1 MKYLNEILI
10 EWNNS
15 GIEDNGIIKTSD
27 VKHKF
32 DVKFVYFV
40 DSRNE
45 DIRIFH
51 QDWPLYNEYKNKVYL
66 NGERIELDDMGNTI
80 SNFKPGLYE
89 IYIENLEKIDNCN
102 SMFSVT
108 DLYECPLWN
117 TSKISDFSC
126 MFSECRCK
134 NLPVFNLSSAKD
146 ISYMCSD
153 SPWVTIPMLD
163 VTNVTNMS
171 DMFSGCWS
179 LQTVP
184 MFKGINPSK
193 QNFDFMFWDCESLT
207 EETIKL
213 WHIDL
218 DGTPCL
224 QYYE

>member
-1 MKYLNEILI
+1 MNKKILNRILI
-10 EWNNS
+10 EWNDS
-15 GIEDNGIIKTSD
+15 GIEDNGIIKASN

-32 DVKFVYFV
+32 DAKFVYFLPGG
-40 DSRNE
+40 RAIN
-45 DIRIFH
+45 IFN
-51 QDWPLYNEYKNKVYL
+51 QDWPLYNEYRNKVYL
-66 NGERIELDDMGNTI
+66 NGEHIELDDMGNTI

-89 IYIENLEKIDNCN
+89 IYIENLEKIDDCN

-117 TSKISDFSC
+117 TSKISDFHC

-134 NLPVFNLSSAKD
+134 ELPAFNLNSALD

-153 SPWVTIPMLD
+153 GFWVTIPMLD
-163 VTNVTNMS
+163 VTNVVNMS
-171 DMFSGCWS
+171 DMFSGCRS

-184 MFKGINPSK
+184 MFKGINPNK

-207 EETIKL
+207 EETEKL
-213 WHIDL
+213 WKIDI

-224 QYYE
+224 

>member
-1 MKYLNEILI
+1 MNKKILNRILI
-10 EWNNS
+10 EWNDS
-15 GIEDNGIIKTSD
+15 GIEDNGIIKSSD

-32 DVKFVYFV
+32 DAKFVYFHPGG
-40 DSRNE
+40 NTH
-45 DIRIFH
+45 INIFNS
-51 QDWPLYNEYKNKVYL
+51 DWPLFNEYRNKVYL
-66 NGERIELDDMGNTI
+66 NGELIELDYIGNTI
-80 SNFKPGLYE
+80 SDFNPGLYE

-102 SMFSVT
+102 SMFCVT

-117 TSKISDFSC
+117 TSKISDFHC

-134 NLPVFNLSSAKD
+134 NLPVFNLSSALD

-153 SPWVTIPMLD
+153 GFWVTIPMLD
-163 VTNVTNMS
+163 VTNVINMG
-171 DMFSGCWS
+171 DMFSGCQS

-207 EETIKL
+207 PETEKL
-213 WHIDL
+213 WKIDI

-224 QYYE
+224 